1 MIKLNSL
8 LNHASRHK
16 ANLVVCPCVEVGSF
30 YFNNQHAWNEK
41 VYTISNCLL
50 IMDLVIIIITKPCSN
65 KKKFAP
71 RIVITITYVTIEL
84 LFQNDLRG

>member
-16 ANLVVCPCVEVGSF
+16 ANLVVCPCIEVGSF
-30 YFNNQHAWNEK
+30 YFNFNNQHAWNEK

-65 KKKFAP
+65 KKNLP
-71 RIVITITYVTIEL
+71 L
-84 LFQNDLRG
+84 GL

>member
-1 MIKLNSL
+1 MLKLNIW

-30 YFNNQHAWNEK
+30 YFNCNNQHAWTEK

-50 IMDLVIIIITKPCSN
+50 IMDLVIITITKQCRNIFLCP
-65 KKKFAP
+65 
-71 RIVITITYVTIEL
+71 
-84 LFQNDLRG
+84 